1 MSKEK
6 NNDKEQ
12 ESNKA
17 EEPETGY
24 QIDSN
29 RKVITISNLEEM
41 KELERTH
48 TAKLSPAQRMEY
60 LRRLNENLFGFDLSR
75 QEKALRNGEIVIREE
90 S

>member
-1 MSKEK
+1 MSKE
-6 NNDKEQ
+6 NNNHKEH
-12 ESNKA
+12 EINRA

-24 QIDSN
+24 QVDIN
-29 RKVITISNLEEM
+29 RKVITISSLEEM
-41 KELERTH
+41 KELDRAH

-75 QEKALRNGEIVIREE
+75 QEKALRNGEIVIRKE